1 MSKVSKVVLAALLVS
16 SLAGCQLTSPPKQPE
31 IEAAPIEKQTVKEPV
46 VIEIEKPVVVVV
58 PPTPQEVDNLWHRIE
73 MQFSLPQNDNKQVAS
88 QLNWYRKHPKY
99 IERMSKR
106 AEPYLF
112 FIVQEIE
119 RRNMPLE
126 IALLPI
132 VESAFDPFAYSHGA
146 ASGMWQIIGDT
157 GKRFG
162 LKNNWWYDGRRDVV
176 ASTHAALDY
185 LQFLHK
191 HFKGDWLHALAAYNS
206 GEGRVGRAIKKNRKL
221 GKATDF
227 WSLKL
232 PAETRDYVPKLLA
245 LAKLLKTPD
254 DFGIVWPTL
263 PNVKQ
268 VEQVATGSQIDLA
281 LAAKLAKMD
290 LKELYQLNPGF
301 NRWAT
306 PPSGEYKLLLP
317 LHKAGE
323 FKSELAKTPKKDRL
337 HWTRYQIKSGDTLGQ
352 IAQRHQTTSS
362 IIRQINGF
370 NGNNIRA
377 GKFLLIPIASN
388 NLSEYQLS
396 ADSRLAATQNKKR
409 GQLKTTYIVQSG
421 DNLWDIARKFKVSHR
436 SIAKWNGMA
445 PTDNLR
451 LGKKLVIWQNT
462 GKAIAG
468 PGNKVLR
475 TITYRVRNG
484 DSIARIAQKFNL
496 KVKDVVRWNSLN
508 VKKYLQ
514 PGQRLKLQVDVT
526 QINS

>member
-1 MSKVSKVVLAALLVS
+1 MSGLI
-16 SLAGCQLTSPPKQPE
+16 GCQSTTATKQAPVAVE
-31 IEAAPIEKQTVKEPV
+31 PMVENTDPVIIERVAPIAV
-46 VIEIEKPVVVVV
+46 VTKA
-58 PPTPQEVDNLWHRIE
+58 PTPQEVDNLWYRIQ
-73 MQFSLPQNDNKQVAS
+73 MQFSLPHEDKKAVTS
-88 QLNWYRKHPKY
+88 QLNWYKKHPKY
-99 IERMSKR
+99 IQRMSNR
-106 AEPYLF
+106 AAPYLF
-112 FIVQEIE
+112 FIVEEVE
-119 RRNMPLE
+119 RRGMPLE

-162 LKNNWWYDGRRDVV
+162 LKSNWWYDGRRDIV

-206 GEGRVGRAIKKNRKL
+206 GEGRVGRAIRKNKKL
-221 GKATDF
+221 GKPTDF

-245 LAKLLKTPD
+245 LAKLLD
-254 DFGIVWPTL
+254 DPKKYNLVWPML
-263 PNVKQ
+263 PNK
-268 VEQVATGSQIDLA
+268 EQVVQVSTGSQIDLA
-281 LAAKLAKMD
+281 LAAKLADME
-290 LKELYQLNPGF
+290 LKALYKLNPGF

-306 PPSGEYKLLLP
+306 PPSGDVKLLLP
-317 LHKAGE
+317 LDKAAE
-323 FKSELAKTPKKDRL
+323 FKQALAKTPKKDRL
-337 HWTRYQIKSGDTLGQ
+337 HWTRYQIKNGDTLGQ
-352 IAQRHQTTSS
+352 IAQHHQTTAS
-362 IIRQINGF
+362 IIRQIN
-370 NGNNIRA
+370 NLSGNNIRT
-377 GKFLLIPIASN
+377 GKHLLIPIAAS
-388 NLSEYQLS
+388 NLSDYQLS

-409 GQLKTTYIVQSG
+409 GQLKTTHIVQSG
-421 DNLWDIARKFKVSHR
+421 DNLWDIAREYKVSHR

-451 LGKKLVIWQNT
+451 LGKKLVIWLD
-462 GKAIAG
+462 GKHTSTG
-468 PGNKVLR
+468 PGNKVVR
-475 TITYRVRNG
+475 TITYRVKSG

-514 PGQRLKLQVDVT
+514 PGQRLKLKVDVT